1 MEKFV
6 VNGKAYFARELDF
19 NFLADLDMEGI
30 DYSKITGVAAMGF
43 FLAYCSNG
51 ALTRVQANNEI
62 SQHILNGGKMDEL
75 SDAYKKALEESDFF
89 RKLMGTEQDEQEE
102 QEENPEEAQEEAP
115 KKVIKKGKAV
125 SE

>member
-19 NFLADLDMEGI
+19 NFIADLDMEGI
-30 DYSKITGVAAMGF
+30 DYSKITGAAAMGY

-51 ALTRVQANNEI
+51 SLTRKQANDEI
-62 SQHILNGGKMDEL
+62 TQHILNGGNLDVL
-75 SDAYKKALEESDFF
+75 SDAYKKSLEESDFF
-89 RKLMGTEQDEQEE
+89 RKLMGNEQEEQEE

-115 KKVIKKGKAV
+115 KKVSKKEKVA